1 MVAKPKTIFRLTR
14 KIVAAVRNIFS
25 FEKTMV
31 CGIEKMVCVIQT
43 VFTTTWTT
51 VAPAKKMV
59 SASQTMVCEV
69 LSIVLTYVR
78 DANHLDSAR
87 SEFNGCADPNR

>member
-1 MVAKPKTIFRLTR
+1 LTR

-31 CGIEKMVCVIQT
+31 CGIEKMVCVIQA

-51 VAPAKKMV
+51 VRAAQK
-59 SASQTMVCEV
+59 
-69 LSIVLTYVR
+69 IV
-78 DANHLDSAR
+78 AFA
-87 SEFNGCADPNR
+87 